1 MFSIKVD
8 GQKLSFQT
16 TCKAAGMQKDAA
28 EQICQLCYEK
38 TQKHIAGFKA
48 VKQLESPNM

>member
-16 TCKAAGMQKDAA
+16 TCKAVLWLHLWANVCTRDLKCWFVVSVQFCVN
-28 EQICQLCYEK
+28 EL
-38 TQKHIAGFKA
+38 
-48 VKQLESPNM
+48 